1 MDEREVGAGL
11 DGASKVHDAEWAW
24 LGRVPYAQALRLQE
38 RIREQVVHGSAP
50 DTLLLL
56 EHPPVITLGRHAHLA
71 NVLASPERLAR
82 DGIALVRTSRGG
94 DVTLHGPG
102 QLVGYPVFRL
112 RRGLR
117 AHLGAIAEA
126 VIRVLADLGIVA
138 AWDPSRPGIWVG
150 HAKICAVGV
159 HVVRHVAIHG
169 FALNASIDLAAFGA
183 IVPCGLRSAGVTSI
197 ARVLGAA
204 PALESLADSMAT
216 ACARAFA
223 LRLRRIPAN
232 SSRLQI
238 ASVDR

>member
-1 MDEREVGAGL
+1 MDAHEAGAGP
-11 DGASKVHDAEWAW
+11 GAGHVAEWTW
-24 LGRVPYAQALRLQE
+24 LGTVPYAQALRLQE
-38 RIREQVVHGSAP
+38 QIREQVVQGSAP

-56 EHPPVITLGRHAHLA
+56 EHPPVITLGRHANPQ
-71 NVLASPERLAR
+71 NVLASPERLTR
-82 DGIALVRTSRGG
+82 DGVALVRTSRGG

-117 AHLGAIAEA
+117 AHLAAMAEA
-126 VIRVLADLGIVA
+126 IVGVLADLGIAA
-138 AWDPSRPGIWVG
+138 AWDASRPGIWVG
-150 HAKICAVGV
+150 HEKICAVGV
-159 HVVRHVAIHG
+159 HVLRRVAIHG

-183 IVPCGLRSAGVTSI
+183 IVPCGLRGAGVTSI

-204 PALESLADSMAT
+204 PALDSLAERLAT

-223 LRLRRIPAN
+223 LRMRRIPAN

-238 ASVDR
+238 ASWDR

>member
-1 MDEREVGAGL
+1 MM
-11 DGASKVHDAEWAW
+11 HDSEWTW
-24 LGRVPYAQALRLQE
+24 LGSVPYAQALCLQE
-38 RIREQVVHGSAP
+38 QIREQVVQGRAP

-56 EHPPVITLGRHAHLA
+56 EHPPVITLGRHANPN
-71 NVLASPERLAR
+71 NVLASPERLRR

-117 AHLGAIAEA
+117 AHLEGIAEA
-126 VIRVLADLGIVA
+126 IIHVLADLGIAA
-138 AWDPSRPGIWVG
+138 AWDVARPGLWVG
-150 HAKICAVGV
+150 QEKICAVGV
-159 HVVRHVAIHG
+159 HVVRRVAIHG

-183 IVPCGLRSAGVTSI
+183 IVPCGLRGARVTSI
-197 ARVLGAA
+197 ARLLGAA
-204 PALESLADSMAT
+204 PALESLAERVAT

-223 LRLRRIPAN
+223 LRMRRIPAN

-238 ASVDR
+238 TSGDR